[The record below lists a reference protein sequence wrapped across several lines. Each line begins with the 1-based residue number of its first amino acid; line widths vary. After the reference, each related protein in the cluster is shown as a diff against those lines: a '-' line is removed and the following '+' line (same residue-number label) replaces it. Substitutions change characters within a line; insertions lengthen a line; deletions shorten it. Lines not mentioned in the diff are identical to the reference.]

1 MHIPVLLKET
11 IYYLDPKENENFID
25 ATLGQAGH
33 SREILKRN
41 GPLGKVLGIEQDQ
54 EVLKATAETLKDSGY
69 EERVII
75 VNDNFVNLKEIVER
89 ENFLKVK
96 GIIMDL
102 GVSSWHFEESGRG
115 FTFLKDEP
123 LIMALDSGRDARY
136 IATRYKGKSP
146 NAKEIINSWSQE
158 DLEKIFRDF
167 GQERFSKRIAE
178 NIVLKRKIR
187 PIETTFEL
195 IEIIKKSVPASYER
209 GRINPAT
216 RIFMALR
223 IAVNKELANLEK
235 ALPQSIDIL
244 DKGGKLVVISFHS
257 LEDRIVKNIFK
268 TQEKQGIVKI
278 LTKKPVEAGSE
289 ELKINQRSRSAKLRV
304 VQKII

>member
-11 IYYLDPKENENFID
+11 VCYLDPKENENFID

-33 SREILKRN
+33 SQEILKRN

-54 EVLKATAETLKDSGY
+54 EILKATAKALKNSGY
-69 EERVII
+69 EKRIII
-75 VNDNFVNLKEIVER
+75 VNDNFVNLKEIAER

-123 LIMALDSGRDARY
+123 LIMTLD
-136 IATRYKGKSP
+136 KGKGP

-167 GQERFSKRIAE
+167 GQERFSKKIAE
-178 NIVLKRKIR
+178 NIVLKRRIQ
-187 PIETTFEL
+187 PIETTFKL
-195 IEIIKKSVPASYER
+195 IEIIKKSVPTSYER

-223 IAVNKELANLEK
+223 IAANQELTNLEK
-235 ALPQSIDIL
+235 ALPQGIDIL
-244 DKGGKLVVISFHS
+244 EKGGKLIVISFHS
-257 LEDRIVKNIFK
+257 LEDRIVKNIFREQK
-268 TQEKQGIVKI
+268 KQGTVKI

>member
-11 IYYLDPKENENFID
+11 IGYLDPKENENFID

-54 EVLKATAETLKDSGY
+54 EVLKATAEALKNSGY
-69 EERVII
+69 EKRIII

-123 LIMALDSGRDARY
+123 LIMTLDKR
-136 IATRYKGKSP
+136 KGP

-167 GQERFSKRIAE
+167 GQERFSKKIAE

-195 IEIIKKSVPASYER
+195 IEIIKKSVPTSYER

-223 IAVNKELANLEK
+223 IAANKELANLEN
-235 ALPQSIDIL
+235 ALPQGIDVL
-244 DKGGKLVVISFHS
+244 DKGGKLAVISFHS
-257 LEDRIVKNIFK
+257 LEDRIVKNTFK

-289 ELKINQRSRSAKLRV
+289 ELKINQHSRSAKLRV

>member
-1 MHIPVLLKET
+1 MTQIRHIPVLLKET
-11 IYYLDPKENENFID
+11 IGYLDPKENENFID

-33 SREILKRN
+33 SREILKKN
-41 GPLGKVLGIEQDQ
+41 GPSGKVLGIEQDQ
-54 EVLKATAETLKDSGY
+54 EILKTTTETLKDLGY
-69 EERVII
+69 EKRII
-75 VNDNFVNLKEIVER
+75 LVNDNFVNLKKIVER

-123 LIMALDSGRDARY
+123 LIMTLDGE
-136 IATRYKGKSP
+136 KSP

-178 NIVLKRKIR
+178 NIVFKRKIQ

-223 IAVNKELANLEK
+223 IAVNQELANLES

-257 LEDRIVKNIFK
+257 LEDRLVKNIFK

>member
-11 IYYLDPKENENFID
+11 ICYLDPKENENFID

-33 SREILKRN
+33 SQEILKRN

-54 EVLKATAETLKDSGY
+54 EILKATAKALKNSGY
-69 EERVII
+69 EKRIII
-75 VNDNFVNLKEIVER
+75 VNDNFVNLKEIAER

-123 LIMALDSGRDARY
+123 LIMTLD
-136 IATRYKGKSP
+136 KGKGP

-158 DLEKIFRDF
+158 DLEKIFREF
-167 GQERFSKRIAE
+167 GQERFSKKIAE
-178 NIVLKRKIR
+178 NIVLKRRIQ
-187 PIETTFEL
+187 PIETTFKL
-195 IEIIKKSVPASYER
+195 IEIIKKSVPTSYER

-223 IAVNKELANLEK
+223 IAANQELTNLEK
-235 ALPQSIDIL
+235 ALPQGIDIL
-244 DKGGKLVVISFHS
+244 EKGGKLIVISFHS
-257 LEDRIVKNIFK
+257 LEDRIVKNIFREQK
-268 TQEKQGIVKI
+268 KQGTVKI

>member
-1 MHIPVLLKET
+1 
-11 IYYLDPKENENFID
+11 
-25 ATLGQAGH
+25 
-33 SREILKRN
+33 
-41 GPLGKVLGIEQDQ
+41 
-54 EVLKATAETLKDSGY
+54 
-69 EERVII
+69 
-75 VNDNFVNLKEIVER
+75 
-89 ENFLKVK
+89 
-96 GIIMDL
+96 MDL

-123 LIMALDSGRDARY
+123 LIMTLDKR
-136 IATRYKGKSP
+136 KGP
-146 NAKEIINSWSQE
+146 NVKEIINSWSQE
-158 DLEKIFRDF
+158 DLEKIFREF
-167 GQERFSKRIAE
+167 GQERFSKKIAE
-178 NIVLKRKIR
+178 NIVLKRRIQ

-195 IEIIKKSVPASYER
+195 IEIIKKSVPTSYER

-223 IAVNKELANLEK
+223 IAANQELTNLEK
-235 ALPQSIDIL
+235 ALPQGIDIL
-244 DKGGKLVVISFHS
+244 EKGGKLIVISFHS
-257 LEDRIVKNIFK
+257 LEDRIVKNTFK

>member
-11 IYYLDPKENENFID
+11 VCYLDPKENENFID

-33 SREILKRN
+33 SQEILKRN

-54 EVLKATAETLKDSGY
+54 EILKATAKALKNSGY
-69 EERVII
+69 EKRIII
-75 VNDNFVNLKEIVER
+75 VNDNFVNLKEIAER

-123 LIMALDSGRDARY
+123 LIMTLD
-136 IATRYKGKSP
+136 KGKGP

-158 DLEKIFRDF
+158 DLEKIFREF
-167 GQERFSKRIAE
+167 GQERFSKKIAE
-178 NIVLKRKIR
+178 NIVLKRRIQ
-187 PIETTFEL
+187 PIETTFKL
-195 IEIIKKSVPASYER
+195 IEIIKKSVPTSYER

-223 IAVNKELANLEK
+223 IAANQELTNLEK
-235 ALPQSIDIL
+235 ALPQGIDIL
-244 DKGGKLVVISFHS
+244 EKGGKLIVISFHS
-257 LEDRIVKNIFK
+257 LEDRIVKNIFREQK
-268 TQEKQGIVKI
+268 KQGTVKI

>member
-11 IYYLDPKENENFID
+11 VDYLDPRENENFID

-41 GPLGKVLGIEQDQ
+41 GPSGKVLGIEQDQ
-54 EVLKATAETLKDSGY
+54 EVLKATAEALKDSGY
-69 EERVII
+69 ERRIII
-75 VNDNFVNLKEIVER
+75 VNDNFVNLKKIVER

-123 LIMALDSGRDARY
+123 LIMTLDER
-136 IATRYKGKSP
+136 TSP
-146 NAKEIINSWSQE
+146 DAKEIINSWRQE
-158 DLEKIFRDF
+158 DLERIFRDL

-178 NIVLKRKIR
+178 NIVLKRKVR
-187 PIETTFEL
+187 PIETTFDL
-195 IEIIKKSVPASYER
+195 TEIIKKSVPSSYER

-223 IAVNKELANLEK
+223 IAANKELTNLEN

-244 DKGGKLVVISFHS
+244 DKGGKLAVISFHS
-257 LEDRIVKNIFK
+257 LEDRLVKNIFK
-268 TQEKQGIVKI
+268 EKEKEGTVKI
-278 LTKKPVEAGSE
+278 LTKKPVMAGAE

>member
-1 MHIPVLLKET
+1 M
-11 IYYLDPKENENFID
+11 
-25 ATLGQAGH
+25 
-33 SREILKRN
+33 
-41 GPLGKVLGIEQDQ
+41 LGIEQDQ
-54 EVLKATAETLKDSGY
+54 EILKATTKTLKNSGY
-69 EERVII
+69 EKRII
-75 VNDNFVNLKEIVER
+75 LVNDNFVNLKEIAER

-123 LIMALDSGRDARY
+123 LIMTLD
-136 IATRYKGKSP
+136 KGKGP

-158 DLEKIFRDF
+158 DLEKIFREF
-167 GQERFSKRIAE
+167 GQERFSKKIAE
-178 NIVLKRKIR
+178 NIVLKRRIQ
-187 PIETTFEL
+187 PIETTFKL
-195 IEIIKKSVPASYER
+195 IEIIKKSVPTSYER

-223 IAVNKELANLEK
+223 IAANQELTNLEK
-235 ALPQSIDIL
+235 ALPQGIDIL
-244 DKGGKLVVISFHS
+244 EKGGKLIVISFHS
-257 LEDRIVKNIFK
+257 LEDRIVKNIFREQK
-268 TQEKQGIVKI
+268 KQGTVKI

>member
-1 MHIPVLLKET
+1 MHIPVLLQET
-11 IYYLDPKENENFID
+11 INYLDPKENENFID

-33 SREILKRN
+33 SQEILKRN
-41 GPLGKVLGIEQDQ
+41 GPSGKILGIEQDKKI
-54 EVLKATAETLKDSGY
+54 LKITTNILKDLGY
-69 EERVII
+69 EKRII
-75 VNDNFVNLKEIVER
+75 LINDNFVNLKEIVKK
-89 ENFLKVK
+89 ENFTKVK

-102 GVSSWHFEESGRG
+102 GVSSWHFEESNRG

-123 LIMALDSGRDARY
+123 LIMTLDER
-136 IATRYKGKSP
+136 KNP
-146 NAKEIINSWSQE
+146 NAKEIINSWSQK
-158 DLEKIFRDF
+158 DLERIFIDF

-178 NIVLKRKIR
+178 NIVLKRKIQ

-195 IEIIKKSVPASYER
+195 IEIIKKSVPASYEK

-223 IAVNKELANLEK
+223 IAVNEELKNLEN

-244 DKGGKLVVISFHS
+244 EKGGKLIVISFHS

-268 TQEKQGIVKI
+268 TQQKQGIVKI
-278 LTKKPVEAGSE
+278 LTKKPIEAGSE

-304 VQKII
+304 IQKII

>member
-11 IYYLDPKENENFID
+11 IGYLDPRENENFID

-33 SREILKRN
+33 SREILKKN

-54 EVLKATAETLKDSGY
+54 EILKTTRETLKDLGY
-69 EERVII
+69 EKRII
-75 VNDNFVNLKEIVER
+75 LVNDNFVNLKKIVER

-123 LIMALDSGRDARY
+123 LIMTFDGE
-136 IATRYKGKSP
+136 KSP
-146 NAKEIINSWSQE
+146 NAKEIVNSWSQE

-178 NIVLKRKIR
+178 NIVLKRKIQ
-187 PIETTFEL
+187 PIKTTFEL
-195 IEIIKKSVPASYER
+195 IEIIKKSVPER

-223 IAVNKELANLEK
+223 IAVNQELTNLEN

-257 LEDRIVKNIFK
+257 LEDRLVKNIFK

-278 LTKKPVEAGSE
+278 LTKKPVMAGSE

>member
-11 IYYLDPKENENFID
+11 IGYLDPKENENFID

-33 SREILKRN
+33 SLEILKRN
-41 GPLGKVLGIEQDQ
+41 GPSGKVLGIDQDQ
-54 EVLKATAETLKDSGY
+54 EVLKATAETLKNSGY
-69 EERVII
+69 EKRIII

-123 LIMALDSGRDARY
+123 LIMTLDKR
-136 IATRYKGKSP
+136 KSP

-178 NIVLKRKIR
+178 NIVLKRKIQ

-223 IAVNKELANLEK
+223 IAANKELANLEN

-257 LEDRIVKNIFK
+257 LEDRLVKNIFK

-278 LTKKPVEAGSE
+278 LTKKPVKAGSE

>member
-11 IYYLDPKENENFID
+11 IGYLDPKENENFID

-33 SREILKRN
+33 SREILKKN
-41 GPLGKVLGIEQDQ
+41 GPSGKVLGIEQDQ
-54 EVLKATAETLKDSGY
+54 EILKTTRETLKDLGY
-69 EERVII
+69 EKRII
-75 VNDNFVNLKEIVER
+75 LVNDNFVNLKKIVER

-102 GVSSWHFEESGRG
+102 GVSSWHFDESGRG

-123 LIMALDSGRDARY
+123 LIMTFDGE
-136 IATRYKGKSP
+136 KSP

-178 NIVLKRKIR
+178 NIVFKRKIQ

-195 IEIIKKSVPASYER
+195 IEIIKKSAPER

-223 IAVNKELANLEK
+223 IAVNQELANLES

-257 LEDRIVKNIFK
+257 LEDRLVKNIFK

-278 LTKKPVEAGSE
+278 LTKKPVMAGSE

>member
-11 IYYLDPKENENFID
+11 IGYLDPKENENFID

-54 EVLKATAETLKDSGY
+54 EVLKATAEALKNSGY
-69 EERVII
+69 EKRIII

-123 LIMALDSGRDARY
+123 LIMTLDKR
-136 IATRYKGKSP
+136 KGP

-158 DLEKIFRDF
+158 DLEKIFREF
-167 GQERFSKRIAE
+167 GQERFSKKIAE

-195 IEIIKKSVPASYER
+195 IEIIKKSVPTSYER

-223 IAVNKELANLEK
+223 IAANKELANLEN
-235 ALPQSIDIL
+235 ALPQGIDVL
-244 DKGGKLVVISFHS
+244 DKGGKLAVISFHS
-257 LEDRIVKNIFK
+257 LEDRIVKNTFK

-304 VQKII
+304 AQKII

>member
-11 IYYLDPKENENFID
+11 IGYLDPKENENFID

-33 SREILKRN
+33 SLEILKRN
-41 GPLGKVLGIEQDQ
+41 GPSGKVLGIEQDQ
-54 EVLKATAETLKDSGY
+54 EVLKATAETLKDLGY
-69 EERVII
+69 EKRIII

-123 LIMALDSGRDARY
+123 LIMTLDKR
-136 IATRYKGKSP
+136 KSP
-146 NAKEIINSWSQE
+146 DAKEIINSWSQE

-178 NIVLKRKIR
+178 NIVLKRKIQ

-223 IAVNKELANLEK
+223 IAANQELTNLEN

-257 LEDRIVKNIFK
+257 LEDRLVKNIFK
-268 TQEKQGIVKI
+268 TREKQGTVKI

>member
-11 IYYLDPKENENFID
+11 IGYLDPKENENFID

-33 SREILKRN
+33 SQEILKRN

-54 EVLKATAETLKDSGY
+54 EILKATIETLKDSGY
-69 EERVII
+69 GKRII
-75 VNDNFVNLKEIVER
+75 LVNDNFVNLKEIVER

-123 LIMALDSGRDARY
+123 LIMTLDKE
-136 IATRYKGKSP
+136 KGP

-178 NIVLKRKIR
+178 NIVLKRKIQ

-223 IAVNKELANLEK
+223 IAANKELANLEN
-235 ALPQSIDIL
+235 ALPQGIDIL
-244 DKGGKLVVISFHS
+244 EKGGKLVVISFHS
-257 LEDRIVKNIFK
+257 LEDRLVKNIFRE
-268 TQEKQGIVKI
+268 QEKQGTVKI